1 MQRASGLICHCLL
14 RYSGMA
20 LWAFSCL
27 MSKVTVIG
35 IIQEDLQADP
45 TRFRS
50 LRRLGLNTR
59 ARKRKGMSISAAE
72 AFMKGLPNLGRLVVN
87 DSCFEVRLPSVPWR
101 RPITDLGPNQRHWTT
116 DTSGAATYVVREVD
130 TAIRLFPWERGSID
144 GKPSYLNLPDSLT
157 FLSDI

>member
-1 MQRASGLICHCLL
+1 MTTA
-14 RYSGMA
+14 
-20 LWAFSCL
+20 
-27 MSKVTVIG
+27 
-35 IIQEDLQADP
+35 
-45 TRFRS
+45 
-50 LRRLGLNTR
+50 
-59 ARKRKGMSISAAE
+59 AAE

-130 TAIRLFPWERGSID
+130 TAIRLFSWERGSID
-144 GKPSYLNLPDSLT
+144 GKPSYMNLPDSLT